1 MSVGKSSFGYAP
13 YYNFEL
19 VDATNKGLHLAD
31 IRAGASSPTMAI
43 LAGVNSASARSM
55 AKTTDGISW
64 TEVTSS
70 PNTAIFGMAY
80 GNGVFVAVGGSGVI
94 YTSPGTD
101 GETWTARTK
110 FGSSSANFACVKWDG
125 TYFWA
130 VQQGSNVQK
139 STDGITWTDTF
150 FTNETQGALLTA
162 DLDADNRS
170 GSTFSFLSRGGVTIG
185 YSGRTGTVSGTYRI
199 AIGAST
205 ATSGGASITTAGMYV
220 FGDQDGLGMG
230 NGPAIFG
237 TANVNYPDY
246 FTNFLI
252 FPFNRVVGLSTSTSS
267 FAQTAFAGSAN
278 QGIIFPTA
286 WTTALI
292 SNQLSVAENFCS
304 RKPTIYS
311 DGWLSSVYLGS
322 VKSKS
327 GVTSYPD
334 TETGFSNYSEAQAL
348 ISMVWKDG
356 ELIPHHGDRVPTRV
370 IPRIM
375 RYFGS
380 HFYSALKHSI
390 DISLPGKRMWT
401 LAATNV
407 VTSTIGAA
415 PIFVL
420 KANRAFRPVKTT
432 IDF

>member
-13 YYNFEL
+13 YYNFDL

-43 LAGVNSASARSM
+43 LAGTDSASARSM

-64 TEVTSS
+64 TAITSS

-80 GNGVFVAVGGSGVI
+80 GNGVFVAVGAAGVI

-101 GETWTARTK
+101 GTTWTARTK
-110 FGSSSANFACVKWDG
+110 FGASAANFYCVRWDG

-130 VQQGSNVQK
+130 VQQGANVQK

-150 FTNETQGALLTA
+150 FTNEAIGALIYT
-162 DLDADNRS
+162 DLDADMRG
-170 GSTFSFLSRGGVTIG
+170 GSAFSFLSRGGVTIG
-185 YSGRTGTVSGTYRI
+185 FAGRTGTVSSTFRI
-199 AIGAST
+199 VIGAST
-205 ATSGGASITTAGMYV
+205 ATSGGVAISTSVMYL

-237 TANVNYPDY
+237 TSTVTYADY
-246 FTNFLI
+246 FTNFLT
-252 FPFNRVVGLSTSTSS
+252 FPFNRIVGLSTASTNFS
-267 FAQTAFAGSAN
+267 QTTFGGSTN
-278 QGIIFPTA
+278 QNIIFPTG
-286 WTTALI
+286 WTTALV
-292 SNQLSVAENFCS
+292 SNQLSIADNYGA
-304 RKPTIYS
+304 RKPTVYS
-311 DGWLSSVYLGS
+311 DGWFSSVYLGS
-322 VKSKS
+322 IRSKS

-334 TETGFSNYSEAQAL
+334 NEAGFSNNSEVQAL

-356 ELIPHHGDRVPTRV
+356 ELVPYNANMVPTRV

-380 HFYSALKHSI
+380 NFYSALKHSI
-390 DISLPGKRMWT
+390 DISLPGKKMWVLPT
-401 LAATNV
+401 TNV
-407 VTSTIGAA
+407 VLSNIGSL

-420 KANRAFRPVKTT
+420 RASRAFRPIKTT